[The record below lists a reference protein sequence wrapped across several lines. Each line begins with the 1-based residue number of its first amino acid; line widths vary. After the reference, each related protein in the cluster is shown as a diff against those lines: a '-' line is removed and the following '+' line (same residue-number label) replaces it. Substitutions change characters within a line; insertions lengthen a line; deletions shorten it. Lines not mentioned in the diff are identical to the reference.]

1 MKTSEKKLQTA
12 KQKVEEAVE
21 KVENTKPEAVE
32 KVEKKKPKLMVTG
45 RVTFYGKVNNYKHTG
60 KEFVLCIEDPVFTGI
75 DEESVS
81 KMYDTEHNKKVE
93 YADFY
98 NKLLAGEKLDKV
110 YFRSQ
115 YDVESVF
122 TDGKFVDVADIP
134 DFALNQSYIRM
145 TVNKSYIGKIQL
157 LENGVPYNPF
167 ED

>member
-1 MKTSEKKLQTA
+1 MEKKTITIKSEVANEPIKKA
-12 KQKVEEAVE
+12 K
-21 KVENTKPEAVE
+21 P
-32 KVEKKKPKLMVTG
+32 MVTG
-45 RVTFYGKVNNYKHTG
+45 RVTFYGKVNNYNHTG
-60 KEFVLCIEDPVFTGI
+60 KEFALCLENPVFSGI

-81 KMYDTEHNKKVE
+81 KMYDTENNKKTE
-93 YADFY
+93 YAEFY
-98 NKLLAGEKLDKV
+98 KKLLSGESLDKV

-122 TDGKFVDVADIP
+122 TEGKFVDVADIP
-134 DFALNQSYIRM
+134 NFSLNQAYIRM

>member
-1 MKTSEKKLQTA
+1 MKTSEKEVKSA
-12 KQKVEEAVE
+12 KQKVE
-21 KVENTKPEAVE
+21 TK
-32 KVEKKKPKLMVTG
+32 KSKPMVTG
-45 RVTFYGKVNNYKHTG
+45 RVTFYGKVNNYNHTG
-60 KEFVLCIEDPVFTGI
+60 KEFALCIENPVFTGI

-81 KMYDTEHNKKVE
+81 RMYDTENNKKAE
-93 YADFY
+93 YAEFY
-98 NKLLAGEKLDKV
+98 NKLLAGESLDKV

-134 DFALNQSYIRM
+134 NFALNQAYIRM